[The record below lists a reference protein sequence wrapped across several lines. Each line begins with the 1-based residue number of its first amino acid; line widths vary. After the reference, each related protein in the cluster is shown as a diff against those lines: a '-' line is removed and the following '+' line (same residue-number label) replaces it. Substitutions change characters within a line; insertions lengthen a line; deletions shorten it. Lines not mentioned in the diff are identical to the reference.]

1 MKNATTE
8 LKNFNRGVQKNTRS
22 SRRISR
28 LKDKAVEFMQ
38 SEKQKLKKIIKEND
52 NSLKDTIR
60 WTTTCITVPEVE
72 DRKYQKAHS
81 KITAEN
87 FPNLGK

>member
-38 SEKQKLKKIIKEND
+38 SEKQKLKKNNK
-52 NSLKDTIR
+52 
-60 WTTTCITVPEVE
+60 
-72 DRKYQKAHS
+72 RK
-81 KITAEN
+81 
-87 FPNLGK
+87 